1 MELRG
6 RLRGATTA
14 REGFEMPALTTARV
28 PSDPDA
34 VPTHAKGKRFYA
46 TLVGIWPLAVA
57 LALAA
62 TAFGVSTGIA
72 LGSALAGALAVDFVL
87 IVMAFAIDDGDIQH
101 ASEET

>member
-1 MELRG
+1 
-6 RLRGATTA
+6 
-14 REGFEMPALTTARV
+14 
-28 PSDPDA
+28 
-34 VPTHAKGKRFYA
+34 
-46 TLVGIWPLAVA
+46 VA

-101 ASEET
+101 ASEEA